1 MFNLVPYH
9 YMLMHISYYTIAE
22 VFGLSEVLLLLVKR
36 SKKDSIKSRS
46 DKNSLLLLWI
56 VITAS
61 MTMGGLA
68 VYTEIGTF
76 ERTNLVMDIGL
87 ALAIIG
93 FIIRWIAIIQL
104 GKMFTVDVAIDNKHQ
119 LRTTGLYK
127 TVRHPS
133 YLGLMLIICGIAV
146 CMANTVALAVVLI
159 PIFLALN
166 YRINVEERALSEA
179 FGYDY
184 EQYKKTT
191 ARLIPGVY

>member
-1 MFNLVPYH
+1 
-9 YMLMHISYYTIAE
+9 MHISYYTIAE

-36 SKKDSIKSRS
+36 SKKGSIKSQS
-46 DKNSLLLLWI
+46 DRNSLLLLWI
-56 VITAS
+56 VITAG

-68 VYTEIGTF
+68 VNSEIGAF
-76 ERTNLVMDIGL
+76 ERTNLVMDIGI
-87 ALAIIG
+87 ALAAIG
-93 FIIRWIAIIQL
+93 FIIRWTAIIQL
-104 GKMFTVDVAIDNKHQ
+104 GKMFTVDVAIDNEHK
-119 LRTTGLYK
+119 LKTTGLYK

-133 YLGLMLIICGIAV
+133 YTGLMLIICGIAV
-146 CMANTVALAVVLI
+146 CMANALACIVVII

-191 ARLIPGVY
+191 ARLIPGIY